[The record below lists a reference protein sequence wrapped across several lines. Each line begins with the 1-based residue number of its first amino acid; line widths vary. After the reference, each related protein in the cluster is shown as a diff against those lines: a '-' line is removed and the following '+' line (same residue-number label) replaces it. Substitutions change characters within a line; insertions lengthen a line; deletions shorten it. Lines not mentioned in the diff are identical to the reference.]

1 MPNSTPA
8 SQAVESC
15 LAKAMA
21 LGEPFFVL
29 RAQDQSSPALVRT
42 WAEQFRQA
50 HINLG
55 TSGHALASVI
65 TKHTHALEVAEAMEQ
80 WQSRKQAD

>member
-1 MPNSTPA
+1 MTTSA
-8 SQAVESC
+8 SSAVESC
-15 LAKAMA
+15 LAKAQA
-21 LGEPFFVL
+21 LGEPIFVL
-29 RAQDQSSPALVRT
+29 RAQDSSSPGLVRA

-50 HINLG
+50 HIQLG

-80 WQSRKQAD
+80 WATRKQAD

>member
-1 MPNSTPA
+1 MSNSA
-8 SQAVESC
+8 SQAVEGC
-15 LAKAMA
+15 LAKALA
-21 LGEPFFVL
+21 TGEPFFVL
-29 RAQDQSSPALVRT
+29 RAQDKSSPALVRT

-50 HINLG
+50 HVDLG

-80 WQSRKQAD
+80 WATRKQAD